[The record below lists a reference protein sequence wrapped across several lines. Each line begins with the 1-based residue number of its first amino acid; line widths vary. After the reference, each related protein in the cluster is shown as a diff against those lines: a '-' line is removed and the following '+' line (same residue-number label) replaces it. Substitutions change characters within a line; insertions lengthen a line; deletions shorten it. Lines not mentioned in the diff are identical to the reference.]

1 MSASNSLFDG
11 FSVAA
16 KTDEHAYAPLADR
29 MRPQNLEEMVGQ
41 SALLSRDSAFRLL
54 IASGHLP
61 SMILWGPPGS
71 GKTSLA
77 QLLAHTIQGVFIQLS
92 AVEAGVPDIRRV
104 LHDAES
110 LLRLHDKRTCLF
122 IDEIHRFNK
131 AQQDALLPGV
141 EKGLIIL
148 IGATTE
154 NPSFSVNGALLSR
167 SKVFVLER
175 LSEEDIVQLIERAL
189 QDTKRGLGN
198 VSITVPSDVRET
210 IARVA
215 NGDARVALNLL
226 EQLVH
231 TQGTGGESQKKTGKT
246 IVLQMEQ
253 LRTLLQRTHLL
264 YDKQGEEHYNLISA
278 LHKSIRGSDANAALY
293 WLGRILE
300 SGEDPLYVARR
311 LIRAASED
319 IGLADPAALLQA
331 MAGYEAARVIG
342 MPECTVN
349 LAQVVAYLARA
360 PKSNALYTA
369 YGAVKKDVYEFSN
382 EPVPIYLRNAPTKL
396 MKELGYGKEYKYNP
410 DYSEPVD
417 QTYLPERLSTRI
429 YLDFPTPPT
438 S

>member
-1 MSASNSLFDG
+1 
-11 FSVAA
+11 
-16 KTDEHAYAPLADR
+16 

-175 LSEEDIVQLIERAL
+175 LSEEDVVQLIERAL
-189 QDTKRGLGN
+189 QDTRRGLGN

-231 TQGTGGESQKKTGKT
+231 TQGTGGESQKKTEKP

-319 IGLADPAALLQA
+319 IGLADPSALLQA

-369 YGAVKKDVYEFSN
+369 YGVVKKDVYEFSN
-382 EPVPIYLRNAPTKL
+382 EPVPIHLRNAPTKL

-417 QTYLPERLSTRI
+417 QAYLPERLSTRI